1 MKRKRVNWIWLL
13 PMAGFAWLVYK
24 VGQVL

>member
-13 PMAGFAWLVYK
+13 PMAGFAWLIYK
-24 VGQVL
+24 LGQVV